1 MLMALAIHKP
11 ALGKA
16 ATAFLGR
23 KHRMLVD
30 GKWVEARSGETFP
43 VEDPAT
49 QEIVG
54 QVPAGDKADIDQAVA
69 AARRAFDSGP
79 WSRLSPADRSRL
91 VWTLGDLLEK
101 HADEFAQLEALDT
114 ASRSRTRAVTTS
126 AARLPCFVTW
136 PAGQRDLVAKP
147 FPSLHPATGM
157 LRARTRIFES
167 RNGEGIP
174 SVTQRE

>member
-1 MLMALAIHKP
+1 MALAIHKP

-23 KHRMLVD
+23 KHRMLID

-54 QVPAGDKADIDQAVA
+54 HVPAGDKADIDQAVA
-69 AARRAFDSGP
+69 AARRAFELRPLVAPVAGGP
-79 WSRLSPADRSRL
+79 IGL

-101 HADEFAQLEALDT
+101 HADEFA
-114 ASRSRTRAVTTS
+114 
-126 AARLPCFVTW
+126 AARGPRQRQ
-136 PAGQRDLVAKP
+136 AGQECP
-147 FPSLHPATGM
+147 P
-157 LRARTRIFES
+157 
-167 RNGEGIP
+167 
-174 SVTQRE
+174 